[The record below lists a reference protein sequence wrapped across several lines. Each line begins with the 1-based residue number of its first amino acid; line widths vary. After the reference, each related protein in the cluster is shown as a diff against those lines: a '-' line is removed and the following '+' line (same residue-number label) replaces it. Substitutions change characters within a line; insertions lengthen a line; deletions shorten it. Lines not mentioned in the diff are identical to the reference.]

1 MGPMMSDEN
10 DHMTHSEELTVLWTR
25 AQPVVS
31 AYLAASIRDFHDVE
45 DVLQDTAAAVARDF
59 AKWDRDHA
67 FNAWCIGIAKH
78 KAVDYHRR
86 HARDRH
92 LFDMDVLSKLESAYE
107 VVGPEQSELKG
118 ALDQCMKRVQGRA
131 RYMLELRYK
140 RDLLPSKI
148 AEKVGMTA
156 NAVTVALHRIRH
168 ALADCVKKKL
178 GMDGGDA

>member
-1 MGPMMSDEN
+1 MAEN
-10 DHMTHSEELTVLWTR
+10 RDISHSEELTVLWTR

-31 AYLAASIRDFHDVE
+31 AYLAATIRDFHDVE
-45 DVLQDTAAAVARDF
+45 DVLQETAAAVARDF
-59 AKWDRDHA
+59 SKWNRDYA

-86 HARDRH
+86 NQRDRH
-92 LFDMDVLSKLESAYE
+92 LFDLEVLSRLESAYE
-107 VVGPEQSELKG
+107 VVGPEQTELKA
-118 ALDQCMKRVQGRA
+118 ALDQCLNRVQGRA

-148 AEKVGMTA
+148 AEKVGMKV

-168 ALADCVKKKL
+168 ALSDCVKKKL
-178 GMDGGDA
+178 GMEGGDA